1 MQPQSYTLQVN
12 VPSVEE
18 FSAKYKQYGPL
29 AQGPAN
35 FLFEILVSPESFVRA
50 KMATLLGHPAI
61 DGPAELAYQAVAN
74 QSVIAWDARIKQFC
88 GAVVCCLMEAN
99 GYRKSGERK
108 NVRHH
113 AFTKGEFY
121 RPEHEL
127 E

>member
-1 MQPQSYTLQVN
+1 MQTQSYTIQVN
-12 VPSVEE
+12 VPSVDE

-35 FLFEILVSPESFVRA
+35 FLFEVLVSPESFVRA

-74 QSVIAWDARIKQFC
+74 QNVVEWNGTLKQFC
-88 GAVVCCLMEAN
+88 GAVICCLMEAN
-99 GYRKSGERK
+99 GYQKTGEKKS
-108 NVRHH
+108 VRHH

-121 RPEHEL
+121 KPC
-127 E
+127 